1 MIHRFNA
8 DERDSRRGGGN
19 GGRRGDVLEGAV
31 ELDSGSGQTESDR
44 DVPREGAGG
53 RSERGDKMAG
63 GQRRGQLLF
72 VCLLSMAKRKIIVYI
87 LTFFLCSMF
96 SDGGTYW
103 KPFLFPLHNFCEFY
117 RLP

>member
-1 MIHRFNA
+1 M
-8 DERDSRRGGGN
+8 
-19 GGRRGDVLEGAV
+19 

-72 VCLLSMAKRKIIVYI
+72 VCLLSMAKRRITV
-87 LTFFLCSMF
+87 LHSRFFLMF

-103 KPFLFPLHNFCEFY
+103 KPFLLSLHNFCEF
-117 RLP
+117 